1 MIVVSYIFDYIK
13 ENGNQTFFEKEFT
26 EVDAAILAAISYIN
40 FEHIVSDNKEKVK
53 LGNALE
59 YFLHYGDI
67 KEFMKRGFVQKDLL
81 KLCRMLKD
89 KIRYKDILLF
99 GYVYKVSFDEQF
111 CAISMKLPDGKIV
124 ISYEGTDHNLAGW
137 EEDMALCYKFPVP
150 SQTDAIRY
158 LHRHVSLFDREVIL
172 VGHSK
177 GGHLAMVAG
186 MFANPLFKFKIKKIY
201 NFDGPG
207 LRKKEITSAKYE
219 SIEKKL
225 YHIVP
230 HYSLFGLLL
239 RHGERY
245 ISVKSSR
252 KDFFAH
258 SLFTWEI
265 VQSQFKREPLSKL
278 SRNLDKSI
286 ILWLD
291 QHNDQEREKIAKD
304 IFSYFR
310 KAGLTNFVE
319 IMKLKSIISL
329 LKCSSDLDK
338 ETRDMLNQFVK
349 FNFDYYMNNRDE
361 VELL

>member
-1 MIVVSYIFDYIK
+1 MSNIFDYVK
-13 ENGNQTFFEKEFT
+13 ENGDKTFFEKEFT
-26 EVDAAILAAISYIN
+26 EVDAAIMALLSYIN
-40 FEHIVSDNKEKVK
+40 FDHIVFNTKDKVK
-53 LGNALE
+53 LANALE
-59 YFLHYGDI
+59 YFLNYGDI
-67 KEFMKRGFVQKDLL
+67 KEFMRRGFVQKDLI
-81 KLCRMLKD
+81 KLCKVLKN
-89 KIRYKDILLF
+89 KARYKDILLF
-99 GYVYKVSFDEQF
+99 GYVYKISFNEQF

-124 ISYEGTDHNLAGW
+124 ISYEGTDHNLSGW
-137 EEDMALCYKFPVP
+137 EEDMALCYQFPVP

-158 LHRHVSLFDREVIL
+158 LNRHVSLFDREVIL

-186 MFANPLFKFKIKKIY
+186 MFANPICKLKIKKIY

-207 LRKKEITSAKYE
+207 LRKKEISSSQYK

-225 YHIVP
+225 FHIVP

-239 RHGERY
+239 RHGNQY

-252 KDFFAH
+252 KDLFAH
-258 SLFTWEI
+258 SLFTWE
-265 VQSQFKREPLSKL
+265 VVHSQFKREPLSKL
-278 SRNLDKSI
+278 SKNLDKSI

-291 QHNDQEREKIAKD
+291 QHNDKEREKITKD

-319 IMKLKSIISL
+319 ITKLKNIVSL

-338 ETRDMLNQFVK
+338 ETKDMLNQFVK

-361 VELL
+361 VELI